1 MERGNFHFSSCSW
14 NSKEHRATNAYLRLT
29 FNCIEDNLQHL
40 RNREEPW
47 PRFCRLNCC
56 YIVSRGSDSPWVYR
70 IVRGIRLILRANF
83 VENFMPLPFLSLSL
97 CPFLGVCVC
106 VSLDA
111 ETDECISDGCLLL
124 TECNLSMELRITILF
139 FALVTKT
146 FVIKG
151 YSEGCIYIYIGR
163 CCL

>member
-56 YIVSRGSDSPWVYR
+56 YIAGRVSRIWQSLGVSYR
-70 IVRGIRLILRANF
+70 SRYPTDPSGQLRREFHASS
-83 VENFMPLPFLSLSL
+83 LSLSL
-97 CPFLGVCVC
+97 SLSLSRCVCVC

-124 TECNLSMELRITILF
+124 TGCNLSMELRITILF

-151 YSEGCIYIYIGR
+151 YSEGCIYIYI
-163 CCL
+163 